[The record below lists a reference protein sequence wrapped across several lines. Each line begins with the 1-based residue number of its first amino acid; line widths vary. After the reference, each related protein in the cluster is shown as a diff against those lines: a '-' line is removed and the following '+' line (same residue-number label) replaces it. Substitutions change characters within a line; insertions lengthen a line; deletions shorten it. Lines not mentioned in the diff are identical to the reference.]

1 MAGRKAS
8 GGAAA
13 GSATGAPAS
22 PSASSSI
29 SGVSSR
35 AARSSTSATTATA
48 TPHSRTH
55 RGLTCA
61 NCRARKTRCDG
72 SQPTCKTCEVYRD
85 TCRYEKPPPMS
96 QIVAMARRLQDAEQ
110 TVASLRAELAAER
123 DRSRQ
128 SQFQPQP
135 QPQTQTQ
142 TQTQQPQPRPPQAAS
157 TVSVASAALSLSPAG
172 APLKREDVSPAA
184 TTATTDSRSAPP
196 PPPRRASQDILFDLS
211 VDSNG
216 KLCYVGPTSAV
227 HNPPVIAAAHTS
239 PIQTYDERAEGDGD
253 VDGKSAHQEHT
264 SRPMMHQQQ
273 KQPLRHAH
281 AHTDR
286 RATTT
291 TTTMTTMTTTTA
303 TATATAATTAATA
316 TPTTTAA
323 AAPPPHLSTTTKAD
337 VRSLLTTKAIESR
350 AWEAFALG
358 SAAAQTDLP
367 RAALARLL
375 QIHWVWIA
383 PMFMWVY
390 RPAFMRDMARG
401 EGKYYSPL
409 LLMILCGHAARF
421 EGGGPDGAAATTTTA
436 TTAAAPDLLGDALIS
451 RARLLLG
458 AEIHKP
464 STIPTVQALLQ
475 LSARDLAYG
484 QISQAWLYSGMAF
497 RMVSDLG
504 LQHSS
509 SGQLLSLGHLN
520 AEDLEIRRRL
530 YWSCYFWDKAMS
542 LYLGRMPTLV
552 DLPWDSSPELLDDFA
567 EHELWTPLATATA
580 VGVGGGPTAQ
590 QQQQKQQK
598 QQQPPA
604 YPPTKSHAI
613 SCFANTCRLA
623 VILCDIILQ
632 LYSRRRRPSPSTA
645 TTADQGDVDAA
656 LIQGIR
662 ERLDAWRAATP
673 AHLLCEPADGGDSDG
688 DDACPPPHILTQNLL
703 YHTTIILLHRPFYAS
718 PVHHAACRQAA
729 DHLERLLLL
738 LERTFGFRRITYLMA
753 YCVYTGASVLVQD
766 VKQGCDAAA
775 AAKIQTFL
783 RALRLGVASCPLVRR
798 SLDIITASLGSTAA
812 AAADKEDVV
821 VVEASEASESSV
833 ASLPSS
839 SSSSSSSSEAPMLP
853 PQPPPPPPPQH
864 QHQHQQQQPLP
875 AVMVEPPSL
884 MADTP
889 APPPLHNASSSAQDT
904 LPVVPSPLLM
914 RNYLPAFP
922 YYQTQMDFF
931 DAVGG
936 GGSGG
941 SLPVD
946 TTPPMNNNSNNNNNM
961 GGMPQSMAGGSGMPG
976 NGIGHDAYDPYPT
989 AMDIDAFSLLDCF
1002 PENQFDSATAAA
1014 WYMPQ

>member
-8 GGAAA
+8 GSAGAGA
-13 GSATGAPAS
+13 GPAS

-29 SGVSSR
+29 SASSR
-35 AARSSTSATTATA
+35 ARSSTATA
-48 TPHSRTH
+48 SRTH

-96 QIVAMARRLQDAEQ
+96 QIVAMARRLQEAEQ
-110 TVASLRAELAAER
+110 TIAALRAELAAEK
-123 DRSRQ
+123 DQRQ
-128 SQFQPQP
+128 PVP
-135 QPQTQTQ
+135 
-142 TQTQQPQPRPPQAAS
+142 S
-157 TVSVASAALSLSPAG
+157 TSVASAASIVPASPTIL
-172 APLKREDVSPAA
+172 LKREDLSPSVHNDRQD
-184 TTATTDSRSAPP
+184 T
-196 PPPRRASQDILFDLS
+196 SQDLLFDLS

-227 HNPPVIAAAHTS
+227 HNPPVIEAAHTS
-239 PIQTYDERAEGDGD
+239 PIQTYDEREEDTELQT
-253 VDGKSAHQEHT
+253 VS
-264 SRPMMHQQQ
+264 SRQQQQ
-273 KQPLRHAH
+273 KPRNGPAP
-281 AHTDR
+281 AN
-286 RATTT
+286 RAT
-291 TTTMTTMTTTTA
+291 
-303 TATATAATTAATA
+303 
-316 TPTTTAA
+316 
-323 AAPPPHLSTTTKAD
+323 APNHLSTTTKAD

-358 SAAAQTDLP
+358 SAATQTDIP
-367 RAALARLL
+367 RAAIARLL

-409 LLMILCGHAARF
+409 LLIILCGHAARF
-421 EGGGPDGAAATTTTA
+421 EEAPVSPAAASMVPPPA
-436 TTAAAPDLLGDALIS
+436 SPPGLLGDALIS

-484 QISQAWLYSGMAF
+484 HISQAWLYSGMAF

-542 LYLGRMPTLV
+542 LYLGRMPALV

-567 EHELWTPLATATA
+567 EHELWTPLTST
-580 VGVGGGPTAQ
+580 GKT
-590 QQQQKQQK
+590 
-598 QQQPPA
+598 A
-604 YPPTKSHAI
+604 YPPKKSHAI

-632 LYSRRRRPSPSTA
+632 LYSRRRRSNGSQS
-645 TTADQGDVDAA
+645 DGGDVDAG

-673 AHLLCEPADGGDSDG
+673 GHLLCNPDTISEGDV
-688 DDACPPPHILTQNLL
+688 CPPPHILTQNLL
-703 YHTTIILLHRPFYAS
+703 YYTTIILLHRPFYSS
-718 PVHHAACRQAA
+718 PLHHAACRQAA
-729 DHLERLLLL
+729 DCLERLLLL

-766 VKQGCDAAA
+766 VKQGDVAAG
-775 AAKIQTFL
+775 AKIQTFL

-798 SLDIITASLGSTAA
+798 SLDIITASLGAETSSAA
-812 AAADKEDVV
+812 SQQPPNEKEVV
-821 VVEASEASESSV
+821 VVESSESDS
-833 ASLPSS
+833 PSPPA
-839 SSSSSSSSEAPMLP
+839 APNII
-853 PQPPPPPPPQH
+853 QPNVMMD
-864 QHQHQQQQPLP
+864 QPT
-875 AVMVEPPSL
+875 L
-884 MADTP
+884 MTGTP
-889 APPPLHNASSSAQDT
+889 APLDNSSSAGN
-904 LPVVPSPLLM
+904 PLMM

-922 YYQTQMDFF
+922 YYHTQLDFS

-936 GGSGG
+936 GIATDNSGMNTASNIPQNMANSGSNVPGSG
-941 SLPVD
+941 V
-946 TTPPMNNNSNNNNNM
+946 
-961 GGMPQSMAGGSGMPG
+961 GG
-976 NGIGHDAYDPYPT
+976 DVYDLS

-1002 PENQFDSATAAA
+1002 PENHLDSATAAS

>member
-8 GGAAA
+8 GSAGAGA
-13 GSATGAPAS
+13 GPAS

-29 SGVSSR
+29 SASSR
-35 AARSSTSATTATA
+35 ARSSTATA
-48 TPHSRTH
+48 SRTH

-96 QIVAMARRLQDAEQ
+96 QIVAMARRLQEAEQ
-110 TVASLRAELAAER
+110 TIAALRAELAAEK
-123 DRSRQ
+123 DRRQ
-128 SQFQPQP
+128 PVP
-135 QPQTQTQ
+135 
-142 TQTQQPQPRPPQAAS
+142 S
-157 TVSVASAALSLSPAG
+157 TSVASAASIVPASPTIL
-172 APLKREDVSPAA
+172 LKREDLSPSVHNDRQD
-184 TTATTDSRSAPP
+184 T
-196 PPPRRASQDILFDLS
+196 SQDLLFDLS

-227 HNPPVIAAAHTS
+227 HNPPVIEAAHTS
-239 PIQTYDERAEGDGD
+239 PIQTYDESVEDTELQT
-253 VDGKSAHQEHT
+253 VS
-264 SRPMMHQQQ
+264 SRQQQQ
-273 KQPLRHAH
+273 KPRNGPAP
-281 AHTDR
+281 AN
-286 RATTT
+286 RAT
-291 TTTMTTMTTTTA
+291 
-303 TATATAATTAATA
+303 
-316 TPTTTAA
+316 
-323 AAPPPHLSTTTKAD
+323 APNHLSTTTKAD

-358 SAAAQTDLP
+358 SAATQTDIP
-367 RAALARLL
+367 RAAIARLL

-409 LLMILCGHAARF
+409 LLIILCGHAARF
-421 EGGGPDGAAATTTTA
+421 EEAPVSPAAASTVPPPA
-436 TTAAAPDLLGDALIS
+436 SPPGLLGDALIS

-484 QISQAWLYSGMAF
+484 HISQAWLYSGMAF

-542 LYLGRMPTLV
+542 LYLGRMPALV

-567 EHELWTPLATATA
+567 EHELWTPLTST
-580 VGVGGGPTAQ
+580 GKT
-590 QQQQKQQK
+590 
-598 QQQPPA
+598 A
-604 YPPTKSHAI
+604 YPPKKSHAI

-632 LYSRRRRPSPSTA
+632 LYSRRRRSNGSQS
-645 TTADQGDVDAA
+645 DGGDVDAG

-673 AHLLCEPADGGDSDG
+673 GHLLCNPDTISEGDV
-688 DDACPPPHILTQNLL
+688 CPPPHILTQNLL
-703 YHTTIILLHRPFYAS
+703 YYTTIILLHRPFYSS
-718 PVHHAACRQAA
+718 PLHHAACRQAA
-729 DHLERLLLL
+729 DCLERLLLL

-766 VKQGCDAAA
+766 VKQGDVAAG
-775 AAKIQTFL
+775 AKIQTFL

-798 SLDIITASLGSTAA
+798 SLDIITASLGAETSSAA
-812 AAADKEDVV
+812 SQQPPNEKEVV
-821 VVEASEASESSV
+821 VVESSESDS
-833 ASLPSS
+833 PSPPA
-839 SSSSSSSSEAPMLP
+839 APNIIP
-853 PQPPPPPPPQH
+853 PNVMMDQPT
-864 QHQHQQQQPLP
+864 
-875 AVMVEPPSL
+875 L
-884 MADTP
+884 MTGTP
-889 APPPLHNASSSAQDT
+889 APLDNSSSAGN
-904 LPVVPSPLLM
+904 PLMM

-922 YYQTQMDFF
+922 YYHTQLDFS

-936 GGSGG
+936 GIATDNSGMNTASNIPQNMANSGSNVPGSG
-941 SLPVD
+941 V
-946 TTPPMNNNSNNNNNM
+946 
-961 GGMPQSMAGGSGMPG
+961 GG
-976 NGIGHDAYDPYPT
+976 DVYDLS

-1002 PENQFDSATAAA
+1002 PENHLDSATAAS

>member
-1 MAGRKAS
+1 MAGRKA
-8 GGAAA
+8 GGAP
-13 GSATGAPAS
+13 GSTGPAS

-29 SGVSSR
+29 SGISSR
-35 AARSSTSATTATA
+35 ARSSTA
-48 TPHSRTH
+48 TPNSRTH

-110 TVASLRAELAAER
+110 TVVSLRAELAAER
-123 DRSRQ
+123 DRQ
-128 SQFQPQP
+128 VTATATAL
-135 QPQTQTQ
+135 PQT
-142 TQTQQPQPRPPQAAS
+142 
-157 TVSVASAALSLSPAG
+157 SLSPASI
-172 APLKREDVSPAA
+172 PLKREDVSP
-184 TTATTDSRSAPP
+184 TATTTTIDSRSA
-196 PPPRRASQDILFDLS
+196 PPRRASQDILFDLS

-239 PIQTYDERAEGDGD
+239 PIQTYDEQEDEEAER
-253 VDGKSAHQEHT
+253 SASEGENAPRNTAQPVHHLQQTNHSSRHRHTHT
-264 SRPMMHQQQ
+264 SR
-273 KQPLRHAH
+273 R
-281 AHTDR
+281 
-286 RATTT
+286 
-291 TTTMTTMTTTTA
+291 
-303 TATATAATTAATA
+303 ATAAT
-316 TPTTTAA
+316 PH
-323 AAPPPHLSTTTKAD
+323 PPHLSTTTKAD

-409 LLMILCGHAARF
+409 LLIILCGHAARF
-421 EGGGPDGAAATTTTA
+421 EGPDGSTAATA
-436 TTAAAPDLLGDALIS
+436 TAPDLLGDALIS

-484 QISQAWLYSGMAF
+484 HISQAWLYSGMAF

-567 EHELWTPLATATA
+567 EHELWTPLATPVSGNSGT
-580 VGVGGGPTAQ
+580 TS
-590 QQQQKQQK
+590 
-598 QQQPPA
+598 A
-604 YPPTKSHAI
+604 YPPKKSHAI

-632 LYSRRRRPSPSTA
+632 LYSRRRRFNNTGGAANNSNGSE
-645 TTADQGDVDAA
+645 GDVDGA

-673 AHLLCEPADGGDSDG
+673 AHLLCEPNDNDTTMV
-688 DDACPPPHILTQNLL
+688 CPPPHILTQNLL

-798 SLDIITASLGSTAA
+798 SLDIITASLGSTVPPTGE
-812 AAADKEDVV
+812 KDVV
-821 VVEASEASESSV
+821 VVESSESDST
-833 ASLPSS
+833 
-839 SSSSSSSSEAPMLP
+839 SSSSSEALLAAAPILP
-853 PQPPPPPPPQH
+853 P
-864 QHQHQQQQPLP
+864 QQQQPP
-875 AVMVEPPSL
+875 HAVMVEPSSL
-884 MADTP
+884 MVGAPTPQLHDT
-889 APPPLHNASSSAQDT
+889 SSNRDT
-904 LPVVPSPLLM
+904 LPVPSPLMM

-922 YYQTQMDFF
+922 YYHTQLDFF
-931 DAVGG
+931 DTGGTGVGG
-936 GGSGG
+936 AIPADNNGTSTMGS
-941 SLPVD
+941 
-946 TTPPMNNNSNNNNNM
+946 
-961 GGMPQSMAGGSGMPG
+961 MPQSTAGSGSASSMPG
-976 NGIGHDAYDPYPT
+976 NSMSNAAYDPS

-1002 PENQFDSATAAA
+1002 PEHQFDSATAAA

>member
-1 MAGRKAS
+1 MAGRKA
-8 GGAAA
+8 A
-13 GSATGAPAS
+13 GTGATPAS
-22 PSASSSI
+22 PGSSSTT
-29 SGVSSR
+29 
-35 AARSSTSATTATA
+35 STKTKSTTTTAGV
-48 TPHSRTH
+48 SRTH

-96 QIVAMARRLQDAEQ
+96 QIVAMARRLQEAEEMV
-110 TVASLRAELAAER
+110 VALKAELAAK
-123 DRSRQ
+123 S
-128 SQFQPQP
+128 
-135 QPQTQTQ
+135 
-142 TQTQQPQPRPPQAAS
+142 AS
-157 TVSVASAALSLSPAG
+157 TST
-172 APLKREDVSPAA
+172 APMTTTFSPAA
-184 TTATTDSRSAPP
+184 PTSTPQPLTTSPIPKSEDTDMSSTTGTTSRQP
-196 PPPRRASQDILFDLS
+196 SQDLLFDLS

-227 HNPPVIAAAHTS
+227 HNPPVIEAHTS
-239 PIQTYDERAEGDGD
+239 PIQTYDETPEDDDRT
-253 VDGKSAHQEHT
+253 T
-264 SRPMMHQQQ
+264 SEVRQR
-273 KQPLRHAH
+273 K
-281 AHTDR
+281 R
-286 RATTT
+286 RATGQQQQTQNKARRPST
-291 TTTMTTMTTTTA
+291 H
-303 TATATAATTAATA
+303 
-316 TPTTTAA
+316 
-323 AAPPPHLSTTTKAD
+323 APSGTNMTTTKAD
-337 VRSLLTTKAIESR
+337 VRALLTTTAIEAR

-409 LLMILCGHAARF
+409 LLIVLCGHAARF
-421 EGGGPDGAAATTTTA
+421 EESTATTTIGGSSIS
-436 TTAAAPDLLGDALIS
+436 TTVPIAASGSSSPTGSLLGDALIS

-464 STIPTVQALLQ
+464 SSIPTVQALLQ

-484 QISQAWLYSGMAF
+484 HISQAWLYSGMAF

-520 AEDLEIRRRL
+520 AEDLEVRRRL

-552 DLPWDSSPELLDDFA
+552 DLPLDASPELLDDFA
-567 EHELWTPLATATA
+567 EHELWSPPPNT
-580 VGVGGGPTAQ
+580 GGADGSS
-590 QQQQKQQK
+590 
-598 QQQPPA
+598 
-604 YPPTKSHAI
+604 YPPMKSHAI

-632 LYSRRRRPSPSTA
+632 LYSRRRPTTSSSPTS
-645 TTADQGDVDAA
+645 
-656 LIQGIR
+656 IQSLR
-662 ERLDAWRAATP
+662 DRLDAWRAATP
-673 AHLLCEPADGGDSDG
+673 PHLLVTGPDRA
-688 DDACPPPHILTQNLL
+688 AVCPPPHILTQNLL
-703 YHTTIILLHRPFYAS
+703 YYTTLILLHRPFYSS

-766 VKQGCDAAA
+766 IKQSHGKDAAA
-775 AAKIQTFL
+775 ASKIQTFL
-783 RALRLGVASCPLVRR
+783 RALRLGVVSCPLVRR
-798 SLDIITASLGSTAA
+798 SLDIITDSLGDALA
-812 AAADKEDVV
+812 EGQPAEKDVV
-821 VVEASEASESSV
+821 VVSSSESD
-833 ASLPSS
+833 SS
-839 SSSSSSSSEAPMLP
+839 SSSAKEASVTAP
-853 PQPPPPPPPQH
+853 PT
-864 QHQHQQQQPLP
+864 
-875 AVMVEPPSL
+875 VMVDPVIT
-884 MADTP
+884 TP
-889 APPPLHNASSSAQDT
+889 APPHDDPSSST
-904 LPVVPSPLLM
+904 GTVPSNPLL

-922 YYQTQMDFF
+922 YYHAQLDFF
-931 DAVGG
+931 DTS
-936 GGSGG
+936 GSGNSG
-941 SLPVD
+941 GISTD
-946 TTPPMNNNSNNNNNM
+946 T
-961 GGMPQSMAGGSGMPG
+961 SGMG
-976 NGIGHDAYDPYPT
+976 NGGLPQNMPPNNTFGPGSDPYDMA

-1002 PENQFDSATAAA
+1002 PENHLDSATAAA